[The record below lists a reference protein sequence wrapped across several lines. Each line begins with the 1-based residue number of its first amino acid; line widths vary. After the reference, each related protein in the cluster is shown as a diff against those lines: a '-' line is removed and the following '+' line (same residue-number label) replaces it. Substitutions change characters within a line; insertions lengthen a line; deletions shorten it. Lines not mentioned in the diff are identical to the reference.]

1 MKRTLALLSLTF
13 ALTAC
18 VDTTGISPDSSKK
31 PEGNASSVVVVTEY
45 ADFQCP
51 ACRAAYS
58 SLVKP
63 LVEKYQTQVRFDY
76 KHFPLRSLHRYTMDL
91 AEASECAA
99 DQGKFWEYVGVA
111 FEKQEELTSG
121 SAAEWG
127 NELVADKDLFSRC
140 VKSHIKK
147 DAIMAEY
154 DAGVKAGVQGT
165 PTFYVNGTQTPATL
179 DDLTKAI
186 DAQLKGARQRL

>member
-99 DQGKFWEYVGVA
+99 DQGKVLSVDKGEIHIDVEGMTTGVVRGPELFAESREYSGLKIGDDVEATVV
-111 FEKQEELTSG
+111 EL
-121 SAAEWG
+121 E
-127 NELVADKDLFSRC
+127 NENCEMELSFRIAGYQKALKLTMLLVQSWKKLGTVRC
-140 VKSHIKK
+140 
-147 DAIMAEY
+147 
-154 DAGVKAGVQGT
+154 
-165 PTFYVNGTQTPATL
+165 
-179 DDLTKAI
+179 
-186 DAQLKGARQRL
+186 R